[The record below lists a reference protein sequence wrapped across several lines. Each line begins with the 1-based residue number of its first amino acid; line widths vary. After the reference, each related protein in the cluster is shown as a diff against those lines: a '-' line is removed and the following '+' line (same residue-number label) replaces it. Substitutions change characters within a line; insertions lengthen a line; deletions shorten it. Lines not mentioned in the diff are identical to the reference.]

1 MFWDDTTCHAS
12 DRDLNSLIRRL
23 ESGSFLD
30 IEWFENSDMILN
42 QDKCSMLIPGYNNE
56 NIWIHKVNEK
66 TK

>member
-1 MFWDDTTCHAS
+1 
-12 DRDLNSLIRRL
+12 
-23 ESGSFLD
+23 
-30 IEWFENSDMILN
+30 MILN

>member
-1 MFWDDTTCHAS
+1 MFWDDTTCHAC

>member
-42 QDKCSMLIPGYNNE
+42 QDKCSMFIPGYNNE
-56 NIWIHKVNEK
+56 NTWIHKVNEK